1 MMRAIATFLLA
12 SLAVCV
18 SAQVTDNNGTFSCA
32 IPNGAYCAGDS
43 LITNIILRCTNGTG
57 HPGNCNDNLA

>member
-1 MMRAIATFLLA
+1 MRAIATFLLA

-43 LITNIILRCTNGTG
+43 LVTNIIIRCTNGTG
-57 HPGNCNDNLA
+57 HP